1 MLYKFVNTVMRRL
14 IILIAFLLTAVDSFC
29 NDSLAVIYRI
39 RLDQNIDRS
48 SQRLVTL
55 GLEKAIEASADY
67 VLLDLDTYGGAVEA
81 ADSIR
86 SAILRYE
93 KPVVAYVNMQA
104 ASAGALICIACD
116 SIYMKTGSSI
126 GAATVV
132 DQSGNVMPDKYQS
145 FMRGMMRSTAQATG
159 RDPKIAESMTDTA
172 NVLTLTPSEA
182 IEAGFC
188 EGTAESYHEVAE
200 ILSGSNEY
208 IVKDMSDDMTWL
220 DKLIQFLLHPML
232 QSIFMMMIIGG
243 IFVEIRT
250 PGIGL
255 PLLTAVVGALLYFA
269 PAYLGHLAEYWEILL
284 FVAGLILLAFEIFV
298 IPGFGVAGIS
308 GLLLIVA
315 SLALSMV
322 DNVELWRWDGS
333 LNLWPVVR
341 PVGLVILSATVAIF
355 GGVWLVRK
363 LYATRSFDH
372 IALRQEMK
380 ASDGFTGVV
389 GGLEVLVDEEVVAF
403 TDMKPSGKVKSA
415 DSHMYEAVLKYG
427 GYASKGEVLKVV
439 SAEQGRLYCEK
450 V

>member
-1 MLYKFVNTVMRRL
+1 
-14 IILIAFLLTAVDSFC
+14 
-29 NDSLAVIYRI
+29 
-39 RLDQNIDRS
+39 
-48 SQRLVTL
+48 
-55 GLEKAIEASADY
+55 
-67 VLLDLDTYGGAVEA
+67 
-81 ADSIR
+81 
-86 SAILRYE
+86 
-93 KPVVAYVNMQA
+93 
-104 ASAGALICIACD
+104 
-116 SIYMKTGSSI
+116 
-126 GAATVV
+126 
-132 DQSGNVMPDKYQS
+132 
-145 FMRGMMRSTAQATG
+145 
-159 RDPKIAESMTDTA
+159 
-172 NVLTLTPSEA
+172 
-182 IEAGFC
+182 
-188 EGTAESYHEVAE
+188 
-200 ILSGSNEY
+200 
-208 IVKDMSDDMTWL
+208 
-220 DKLIQFLLHPML
+220 
-232 QSIFMMMIIGG
+232 MIIN
-243 IFVEIRT
+243 
-250 PGIGL
+250 
-255 PLLTAVVGALLYFA
+255 
-269 PAYLGHLAEYWEILL
+269 ILF

-389 GGLEVLVDEEVVAF
+389 GGLEVLVDKEVVAF